1 MDETWMIFI
10 LEEAGL
16 RTHDLSGPR
25 THDLLGRR
33 THDLFALAEGEGL
46 RTKKTCFGALV
57 EGDGKDTRRFVDSL
71 RKAYGG
77 AIYAKRRAF
86 SIEDTEVCASTFRFE
101 AGLPPWLPRYT
112 GQIRRYTS

>member
-10 LEEAGL
+10 LSEAGL
-16 RTHDLSGPR
+16 LTRDLSGLQ
-25 THDLLGRR
+25 THDIS
-33 THDLFALAEGEGL
+33 ALAETEGL
-46 RTKKTCFGALV
+46 KTKKTCFGALV
-57 EGDGKDTRRFVDSL
+57 EGDREDARRFVDSL

-86 SIEDTEVCASTFRFE
+86 SIEDTEICASTFRFE

-112 GQIRRYTS
+112 GQIRRHTS

>member
-10 LEEAGL
+10 LSEEGL
-16 RTHDLSGPR
+16 RAHDLS
-25 THDLLGRR
+25 
-33 THDLFALAEGEGL
+33 ALAEGEGF

-57 EGDGKDTRRFVDSL
+57 EGDGADARRFVDSL

-112 GQIRRYTS
+112 GQIRRHTS